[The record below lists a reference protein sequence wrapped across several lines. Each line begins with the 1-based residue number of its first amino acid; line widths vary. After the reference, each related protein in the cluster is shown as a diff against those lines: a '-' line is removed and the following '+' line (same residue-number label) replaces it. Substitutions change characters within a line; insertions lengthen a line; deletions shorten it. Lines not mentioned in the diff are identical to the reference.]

1 MTSGQRKAHKI
12 IWLLL
17 VITVPLVIIFAIR
30 DLTVFIPKNNKNP
43 QEQILKEKPLNVFE
57 NDLIKASLYDSY
69 IQIILKVTLKNAS
82 SLVYEM
88 NARGIKS
95 NVIGQL
101 TTAGIY
107 KFNINN
113 LPKGIIVFDELK
125 KVEITKFSFKW
136 D

>member
-82 SLVYEM
+82 SLV
-88 NARGIKS
+88 
-95 NVIGQL
+95 
-101 TTAGIY
+101 
-107 KFNINN
+107 
-113 LPKGIIVFDELK
+113 
-125 KVEITKFSFKW
+125 
-136 D
+136 